1 MDTLDHQI
9 VSLALSD
16 EENAPPMTDA
26 PFKLSGVADPEEAA
40 RLGWTNPVPFDYT
53 KPDKESRDWA
63 GIADR
68 YEWDSEYGEVGPPNE
83 ELEQQLFRGNLIQRV
98 GERLNDLNAYTV
110 RVDSDTTIQPI
121 TKWEESG
128 LHPVILE
135 NIALCQYTTPTAVQ
149 SYAVPAILE
158 GHDLISVAQTGS
170 GKTAAFL
177 IPIISKLMGK
187 ARKLAAPRPNT
198 SEGFNPSTDAVRAE
212 PLVLVV
218 CPTRELATQIFDEA
232 RRLCYRSM
240 LRPCVVYGGAPSG
253 LQREELQKG
262 CDILIATPGRLLDFM
277 QQTRVLS
284 LRRVRYTVID
294 EADELLQPDWED
306 EFRRMMSG
314 GDVNEDADHHYMMF
328 SATFNK
334 EFRHLAKEY
343 LSDDYVRLRV
353 GRAGSSHTNVTQH
366 SQIIYA
372 DAEKKMRAIYDLIVS
387 MPPVRTLV
395 FVNSK
400 DQVDFVD
407 DFLYNSGIPSTSI
420 HSGRTQREREDAIRA
435 FRTAKCPV
443 MVATGISARGLDVIN
458 VLHVINYDLP
468 SAMHGGITE
477 YIHRIGRTARI
488 GNEGLASSFYN
499 NRNEE
504 LATDLVKILIECK
517 QQVPDF
523 LEGYR
528 PEGDVLEFDD
538 DSDNEAVE
546 VNENETTSQV
556 ADDENTATNGNE
568 PAEEPIQSKW
578 NAAEDDDIWN

>member
-1 MDTLDHQI
+1 MDTLGEQI
-9 VSLALSD
+9 DSLALGN
-16 EENAPPMTDA
+16 ENVPPKGDA
-26 PFKLSGVADPEEAA
+26 PSKLSGVDDPEEAA
-40 RLGWTNPVPFDYT
+40 RLGWTNPIPFDYA
-53 KPDKESRDWA
+53 KPDRESRDWA
-63 GIADR
+63 GIAQR
-68 YEWDSEYGEVGPPNE
+68 YEWDADYGEVGPPNE
-83 ELEQQLFRGNLIQRV
+83 ELEKQLFRGSLIQRV
-98 GERLNDLNAYTV
+98 GDRLSDLNAYAV
-110 RVDSDTTIQPI
+110 RIDSGTTIHPA
-121 TKWEESG
+121 TKWEDAG
-128 LHPVILE
+128 LHPVVLE
-135 NIALCQYTTPTAVQ
+135 NIALCQYNAPTAVQ
-149 SYAVPAILE
+149 SYAVPAILA

-187 ARKLAAPRPNT
+187 TRKLAAPRPNT
-198 SEGFNPSTDAVRAE
+198 AEGFNAATDAVRAE
-212 PLVLVV
+212 PLVLIV

-277 QQTRVLS
+277 RQTRILS
-284 LRRVRYTVID
+284 LCRVRYTVID

-306 EFRRMMSG
+306 DFRRIMSG
-314 GDVNEDADHHYMMF
+314 GDINEDADHHYLMF
-328 SATFNK
+328 SATFEK
-334 EFRHLAKEY
+334 QPQKIAQEY
-343 LSDDYVRLRV
+343 LSDNYVRLRV

-366 SQIIYA
+366 IIYA
-372 DAEKKMRAIYDLIVS
+372 DNDMKMRALYDLIVS

-395 FVNSK
+395 FVNSR

-443 MVATGISARGLDVIN
+443 MVATGVSARGLDVIN

-468 SAMHGGITE
+468 SARHGGINE
-477 YIHRIGRTARI
+477 YVHRIGRTARI

-499 NRNEE
+499 DRNED
-504 LATDLVKILIECK
+504 LATDLVKSLIECK

-523 LEGYR
+523 LEGFR
-528 PEGDVLEFDD
+528 PEGDVLDFDD
-538 DSDNEAVE
+538 GSDDEAVE
-546 VNENETTSQV
+546 ENGNNTITQAA
-556 ADDENTATNGNE
+556 ADDD
-568 PAEEPIQSKW
+568 QSTSKSTQSHW
-578 NAAEDDDIWN
+578 KAAEDDDIWN

>member
-1 MDTLDHQI
+1 MDSIDHQI
-9 VSLALSD
+9 NSLALGNGLQED
-16 EENAPPMTDA
+16 
-26 PFKLSGVADPEEAA
+26 LSGVDDPEEAG
-40 RLGWTNPVPFDYT
+40 RLGWTNPVPFDYGN
-53 KPDKESRDWA
+53 PDKNSRDWA

-68 YEWDSEYGEVGPPNE
+68 YEWDPEFGEVGPPNE

-98 GERLNDLNAYTV
+98 GDRLDDLNAYTV
-110 RVDSDTTIQPI
+110 RVDSDATIQPV
-121 TKWEESG
+121 TKWEDAG
-128 LHPVILE
+128 LHPVMLE
-135 NIALCQYTTPTAVQ
+135 NISLCQYTAPTAVQ
-149 SYAVPAILE
+149 SYAVPAILA

-177 IPIISKLMGK
+177 IPILSKLMGK

-198 SEGFNPSTDAVRAE
+198 SEGFNSATDAVRAE
-212 PLVLVV
+212 PLVLIV
-218 CPTRELATQIFDEA
+218 CPTRELATQIFDEC

-277 QQTRVLS
+277 SQTHVLS

-294 EADELLQPDWED
+294 EADELLQADWED
-306 EFRRMMSG
+306 EFRRIMSG

-328 SATFNK
+328 SATFDK
-334 EFRHLAKEY
+334 EFRQLAKEY

-353 GRAGSSHTNVTQH
+353 GRAGSSHSNVTQH
-366 SQIIYA
+366 VIYA
-372 DAEKKMRAIYDLIVS
+372 DSDKKMRAIYDLIVS

-400 DQVDFVD
+400 EQVDFVD

-443 MVATGISARGLDVIN
+443 MVATGVSARGLDVIN

-488 GNEGLASSFYN
+488 GNEGLATSFYN
-499 NRNEE
+499 DRNEE
-504 LATDLVKILIECK
+504 LATELVKILIECK

-538 DSDNEAVE
+538 DSDNEASGQK
-546 VNENETTSQV
+546 ENETSSQV
-556 ADDENTATNGNE
+556 ADEEPVAAEADGDE
-568 PAEEPIQSKW
+568 PAAEASTQSNWK
-578 NAAEDDDIWN
+578 AAESDDIWN